1 MVIREKGSVF
11 CIDGKEFKIGGGV
24 FANDESEYMGLYGT
38 VTEIRTDEDRE
49 TENDTPGYLLRVY
62 VVGFGCHGR

>member
-1 MVIREKGSVF
+1 MVIRKKGSVF
-11 CIDGKEFKIGGGV
+11 FIDGKEFKIGGGV

-49 TENDTPGYLLRVY
+49 TFVI
-62 VVGFGCHGR
+62 